1 MQRSEH
7 SMLNPGGCSDWW
19 AGIVTLLACAATL
32 GACSSGVT
40 PEPGA
45 GGGATGGSSTGGS
58 PSGGVAATGG
68 SSSNAG
74 SVASGGSPS
83 GGNAGNGGT
92 AAGGDAPGGS
102 GAGTTA
108 AGGGSAGS
116 AGSGP
121 STGGPFPFKPPFILG
136 ADISWTL
143 EDEAGGG
150 KFVEGGV
157 TRPIEQIMSNNG
169 FNYIRLRTFVCPS
182 CPGGYSGKGFCDTE
196 HTITMAKRVKAC
208 GLGLQIDFHMS
219 DTWVSIGTG
228 GSASSE
234 PSQWAGKTP
243 AQKAVLAHDYVKDV
257 ITKLVAAGATPD
269 MVSIGNETNGGMSG
283 IKISDWAG
291 LSQVI
296 AGAVSGVT
304 EVNDKIIITCQN
316 GRPRPDS
323 AGGSNF
329 TGWVDKYMS
338 AAGGTKFRM
347 DLIGGSTYG
356 TTNNGADWAESFGYV
371 IKTYNKPVCSMEYN
385 DTGANKPAGATINR
399 VMRSLPNGMG
409 WGSFVWEPDRNY
421 SSDGTGPLFDHSG
434 NTYTTNSAM
443 AEYPAYAKSIGLPV
457 PASKCV
463 GSAYGN

>member
-1 MQRSEH
+1 M
-7 SMLNPGGCSDWW
+7 GGQTS
-19 AGIVTLLACAATL
+19 
-32 GACSSGVT
+32 
-40 PEPGA
+40 A
-45 GGGATGGSSTGGS
+45 GGS
-58 PSGGVAATGG
+58 
-68 SSSNAG
+68 AG
-74 SVASGGSPS
+74 QA
-83 GGNAGNGGT
+83 GT
-92 AAGGDAPGGS
+92 AAGGE
-102 GAGTTA
+102 A
-108 AGGGSAGS
+108 AGGTGPGGTSAGGGGAAGGS

-143 EDEAGGG
+143 EDEASGG

-157 TRPIEQIMSNNG
+157 TKPIEQIMSNNG

-182 CPGGYSGKGFCDTE
+182 CSGGYSRQGFCDTE

-208 GLGLQIDFHMS
+208 GMGLQIDFHMS

-356 TTNNGADWAESFGYV
+356 TTNNGADWTESFGYV

-385 DTGANKPAGATINR
+385 DTGANKPAGAAINR

-409 WGSFVWEPDRNY
+409 WGSFSWEPDRNY
-421 SSDGTGPLFDHSG
+421 SSDGTGPVFDHSG
-434 NTYTTNSAM
+434 NNYTTNAAM

-463 GSAYGN
+463 GSAYQN

>member
-1 MQRSEH
+1 MARRRLLRNSIRA
-7 SMLNPGGCSDWW
+7 
-19 AGIVTLLACAATL
+19 AGACLGRRAATVAWLACAAAL
-32 GACSSGVT
+32 GACSSGGSS
-40 PEPGA
+40 EPTGT
-45 GGGATGGSSTGGS
+45 GGTSTGGSSTGGAT
-58 PSGGVAATGG
+58 GTGG
-68 SSSNAG
+68 SSSTGGAAGDQTATGG
-74 SVASGGSPS
+74 SVGTGGTSTGGSGPGGATATGGAASGGS
-83 GGNAGNGGT
+83 T
-92 AAGGDAPGGS
+92 
-102 GAGTTA
+102 GAGA
-108 AGGGSAGS
+108 
-116 AGSGP
+116 

-182 CPGGYSGKGFCDTE
+182 CAGGYSRQGYCDTD
-196 HTITMAKRVKAC
+196 HTVTMAKRVKAC

-243 AQKAVLAHDYVKDV
+243 AEKAVLAHDYVKDV

-296 AGAVSGVT
+296 AGAVKGVT

-356 TTNNGADWAESFGYV
+356 TTNKGADWTESFGYV
-371 IKTYNKPVCSMEYN
+371 IKTYNTPVCSMEYN
-385 DTGANKPAGATINR
+385 DTGDNKPAGANINK

-409 WGSFVWEPDRNY
+409 WGSFVWEPDRDY
-421 SSDGTGPLFDHSG
+421 SSSGTGPLFDHSG
-434 NTYTTNSAM
+434 NTYTTNAAM

-457 PASKCV
+457 PATKCV